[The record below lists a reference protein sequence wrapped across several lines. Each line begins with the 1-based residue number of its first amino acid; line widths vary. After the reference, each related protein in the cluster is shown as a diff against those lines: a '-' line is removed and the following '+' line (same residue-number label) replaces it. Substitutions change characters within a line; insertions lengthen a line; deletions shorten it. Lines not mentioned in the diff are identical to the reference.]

1 MGKEEILKTAATVA
15 GIKSDRQ
22 ILDLTLQVA
31 ARDVNGDAKRLTADN
46 IESIRAGVASL
57 AQLIGVEVDVFAIIF
72 EAPPV
77 TLRDGESLRLD
88 QTTTLVKTTPEPVEE
103 VDGVL
108 AETEVEPEFI

>member
-31 ARDVNGDAKRLTADN
+31 ARDANGNAKRLTADN

-57 AQLIGVEVDVFAIIF
+57 AQLIGVEVEVFATIF
-72 EAPPV
+72 DIPP
-77 TLRDGESLRLD
+77 TALSDDETLRLD
-88 QTTTLVKTTPEPVEE
+88 KTAALIKTTPEPVEAIE
-103 VDGVL
+103 P
-108 AETEVEPEFI
+108 ETEAEPVEFI